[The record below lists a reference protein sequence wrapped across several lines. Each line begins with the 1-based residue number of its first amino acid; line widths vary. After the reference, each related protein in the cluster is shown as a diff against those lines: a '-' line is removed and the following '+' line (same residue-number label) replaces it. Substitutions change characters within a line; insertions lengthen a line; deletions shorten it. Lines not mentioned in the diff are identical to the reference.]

1 MEINET
7 YKNEQLDSVA
17 LTDFPKPNE
26 EYDNKELSEKW
37 DRILKLKDVV
47 AKELENARAEK
58 IIGHSLNA
66 KVTMYTKGDEYKFLN
81 DNIELLRTV
90 FIISDLEI
98 IEIDS
103 EFKIKVEQ
111 AAGEKC
117 ERCWMYSLTVGEDK
131 ENPTICHRCSEAIK
145 E

>member
-1 MEINET
+1 MKHTKE
-7 YKNEQLDSVA
+7 EQVESVA

-26 EYDNKELSEKW
+26 KYDNKELSEKW
-37 DRILKLKDVV
+37 DRILKLKDIV
-47 AKELENARAEK
+47 AKELENARTEK

-66 KVTMYTKGDEYKFLN
+66 KVIMYAKGEEYEFLKDTMD
-81 DNIELLRTV
+81 LLRTV
-90 FIISDLEI
+90 FIISDLEV
-98 IEIDS
+98 IES
-103 EFKIKVEQ
+103 EDQLKIEVEQ

-117 ERCWMYSLTVGEDK
+117 ERCWMYSTTVGEDK